1 MFVPN
6 QNFDAAIAVE
16 APGNVFAVGT
26 EPWLGL
32 AGALDCLRVCSLSPG
47 QANRWITGQIFDYMI
62 SFTEIIPD
70 KVQGIGKIIM
80 ATTTAALSS
89 NQPYKIFNN
98 IKAWV
103 HWCRENL
110 DTEED
115 SQPETS
121 MNKPDKFKPINWVQ
135 WSKNFDNC
143 IAQYRT
149 ARKAVVLLS

>member
-89 NQPYKIFNN
+89 NQPYQIFNN

-103 HWCRENL
+103 HWCRSRNAMGLDLDSRLFMVDEMGWCRENL

-121 MNKPDKFKPINWVQ
+121 INKPDKFKLISWVQ
-135 WSKNFDNC
+135 
-143 IAQYRT
+143 
-149 ARKAVVLLS
+149 